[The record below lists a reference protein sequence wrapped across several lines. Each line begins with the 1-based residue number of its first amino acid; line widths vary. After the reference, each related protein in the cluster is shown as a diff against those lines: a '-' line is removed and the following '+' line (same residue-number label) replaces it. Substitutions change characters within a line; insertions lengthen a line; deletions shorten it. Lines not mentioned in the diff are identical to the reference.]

1 MILDETFGNF
11 SIPPKQ
17 QAMHHQLEK
26 HYVNRVGWLRAA
38 VLGANDGLL
47 STTSI
52 VIGVAAAEP
61 DRHIIILAALAGMI
75 AGAMSM
81 AAGEYVSV
89 SSQEDTEK
97 ADLLREKRELEQMPE
112 IELRE
117 LAKVYEQRG
126 CTKETAVQVAIELTE
141 HDALGAHARDEL
153 GINEI
158 TQAKPLQAAMA
169 SFGSFAV
176 GALLPFGVS
185 LLAPLKEMVYFQYGF
200 SIIFLML
207 LGAIS
212 ARAGGSSIKVAVLR
226 ICFWGTVAMGI
237 TAFVGHIFGVNVT

>member
-1 MILDETFGNF
+1 
-11 SIPPKQ
+11 
-17 QAMHHQLEK
+17 MHHQLEK
-26 HYVNRVGWLRAA
+26 HYVNRIGWLRAA

-52 VIGVAAAEP
+52 VIGVAAAAPE
-61 DRHIIILAALAGMI
+61 RHIIILAALAGMI

-97 ADLLREKRELEQMPE
+97 ADLLREKYELEQMPE
-112 IELRE
+112 IELKE
-117 LAKVYEQRG
+117 LAKVYENRG
-126 CTKETAVQVAIELTE
+126 CTKETAMQVAIELTE
-141 HDALGAHARDEL
+141 YDALGAHARDEL

-176 GALLPFGVS
+176 GALLPFTVS
-185 LLAPLKEMVYFQYGF
+185 LLAPIKQMVYFQYGF

-207 LGAIS
+207 LGAVS
-212 ARAGGSSIKVAVLR
+212 AKAGGSSIKIAVLR
-226 ICFWGTVAMGI
+226 ICFWGTIAMGI
-237 TAFVGHIFGVNVT
+237 TALVGRVFGVNLA